1 MAFADV
7 RSEQGSMAEINITP
21 LVDVMLVLLVI
32 FMVTAPLLD
41 HRMDLTLPQRTPP
54 PPEPPAIVSLEVAPG
69 DMFRF
74 AGQTVAP
81 AQLQAMLENQ
91 LREIPASYSRS
102 PCTPT
107 PTTSPPPPPWPPRT
121 APAWTT
127 SAWTEARQ
135 RLEAMID
142 R

>member
-1 MAFADV
+1 MAFAAV

-54 PPEPPAIVSLEVAPG
+54 PPQPPALVSLEVAPG
-69 DMFRF
+69 DVFRL

-81 AQLQAMLENQ
+81 GRIQALLEAQ
-91 LREIPASYSRS
+91 LREQPGFVLKLAVHPDADYQSA
-102 PCTPT
+102 
-107 PTTSPPPPPWPPRT
+107 TTALAAANRAGVANIS
-121 APAWTT
+121 
-127 SAWTEARQ
+127 
-135 RLEAMID
+135 LD
-142 R
+142 

>member
-91 LREIPASYSRS
+91 LRENPGFVLKVAVHPDADYQSA
-102 PCTPT
+102 
-107 PTTSPPPPPWPPRT
+107 TTAFAAANRAGVDNIS
-121 APAWTT
+121 
-127 SAWTEARQ
+127 
-135 RLEAMID
+135 LD
-142 R
+142 